1 MNNRRHFQFALLN
14 LALLSVIGFILR
26 YKIVFS
32 LPWIDQKHLL
42 HAHSHFAFSGW
53 IAQAVMVMIIHV
65 SGIGSSGV
73 KSKIVRLLLNTNLFA
88 AYGMLIS
95 FSIQGYG
102 TISSTFSTLS
112 ILVLAAFGYIYF
124 KDSHQTFRRSH
135 IGELM
140 SSGVIYGLLSS
151 VGAFALGML
160 MMTKTADERFYL
172 LALYFFLHFQY
183 NGFFILT
190 CIGLFLFILEKTE
203 ITLPRIKIL
212 SRLMILSVIP
222 SYFLS
227 VLWAPLPMILYLT
240 VVAAALV
247 QALVIGYIIFTVYRQ
262 RKFIAQ
268 RFSPFNKAVILLA
281 TAAFIIKLILQLGS
295 TIPALSTWAY
305 GYRPIVI
312 GYLHLVLLGV
322 ITLSLLAIAIHWQ
335 WIRIHVITKTGM
347 IVFISGLI
355 LNELGLLIQGLS
367 AIAQFDASYAG
378 YLLLFAAFLM
388 MIGLITLWVG
398 NRNETS
404 VVHSTIK

>member
-140 SSGVIYGLLSS
+140 SSGVISGLLSS

-160 MMTKTADERFYL
+160 MMTKTADERFISSHCT
-172 LALYFFLHFQY
+172 FF
-183 NGFFILT
+183 
-190 CIGLFLFILEKTE
+190 
-203 ITLPRIKIL
+203 
-212 SRLMILSVIP
+212 
-222 SYFLS
+222 
-227 VLWAPLPMILYLT
+227 
-240 VVAAALV
+240 
-247 QALVIGYIIFTVYRQ
+247 YIFNTMD
-262 RKFIAQ
+262 FS
-268 RFSPFNKAVILLA
+268 FSPA
-281 TAAFIIKLILQLGS
+281 
-295 TIPALSTWAY
+295 
-305 GYRPIVI
+305 
-312 GYLHLVLLGV
+312 
-322 ITLSLLAIAIHWQ
+322 
-335 WIRIHVITKTGM
+335 
-347 IVFISGLI
+347 
-355 LNELGLLIQGLS
+355 
-367 AIAQFDASYAG
+367 
-378 YLLLFAAFLM
+378 
-388 MIGLITLWVG
+388 
-398 NRNETS
+398 
-404 VVHSTIK
+404 